1 MQYRIVK
8 RKDSVLN
15 EYRYYLH
22 RRSHWWN
29 NWVEV
34 GYPCTTQ
41 KAASILLE
49 TYYYEEVVYFKTFGD
64 YHGQV

>member
-29 NWVEV
+29 NWIEIGDRCVTMESAELQV
-34 GYPCTTQ
+34 QCYLDE
-41 KAASILLE
+41 K
-49 TYYYEEVVYFKTFGD
+49 EVVRYT
-64 YHGQV
+64 